1 MFYFMFF
8 FWIAVM
14 GLAWYA
20 QKAAFRLEV
29 GAEKAAQVQR
39 EKNWFQKLFYLG
51 YSQYVHKHRLAFFTL
66 KSKFIVMLL
75 MLAVYPL
82 AGSRS
87 LEVTTNIYM
96 AAVMVSF
103 LVDGLALVCFEA
115 ELKQRDGLNL
125 DASGDYI
132 IIEAD
137 RVRLKLTWDNY
148 QEEKKHWEAVKTSP
162 KQKKRLRAIRRMET
176 ACWLAEK
183 AIRDY
188 YSYVDVLESEEK
200 RQQREADIQRLQA
213 QYCELQELFCA
224 EGRKDYDV
232 FRYSRL
238 LYAIEPFERRCRVCR
253 QKMQQAKP
261 KKKKALM
268 EQLFREAAVF
278 CDGIADRYVEHQKI
292 GRADCF
298 DCEEAVAAVLA
309 VYDEV
314 EAWMETIPHPG
325 LESCMAY
332 NYGAMYGNGL
342 LPEERENRF
351 PDMLPR
357 GEGHIIYAY
366 DCL

>member
-1 MFYFMFF
+1 
-8 FWIAVM
+8 M

-188 YSYVDVLESEEK
+188 YSYVDVLESEEN

-238 LYAIEPFERRCRVCR
+238 LYAIEPFERRCSVCR

-314 EAWMETIPHPG
+314 EA
-325 LESCMAY
+325 
-332 NYGAMYGNGL
+332 
-342 LPEERENRF
+342 
-351 PDMLPR
+351 
-357 GEGHIIYAY
+357 
-366 DCL
+366 